1 VASRAERKQQGVR
14 AAARAESAQRADL
27 RKPARREG
35 HVVTTAVDVLLL
47 TQPACDFCDHAKAV
61 LARLQQE
68 FELNV
73 EVADLDSP
81 NGRQLA
87 QTLGIVFAPGV
98 LLDGELFSYG
108 RPSERK
114 LRKELQRRTTTA

>member
-1 VASRAERKQQGVR
+1 MASRVERKQQGVR
-14 AAARAESAQRADL
+14 ATESAQRADL

-81 NGRQLA
+81 DGRRLA

-114 LRKELQRRTTTA
+114 LRKELQRRAVAG

>member
-1 VASRAERKQQGVR
+1 MASRAERKQQGVR
-14 AAARAESAQRADL
+14 AAESAQRADL

-35 HVVTTAVDVLLL
+35 HVVTLAVDVLLL

-81 NGRQLA
+81 DGRRLA
-87 QTLGIVFAPGV
+87 QTLAIVFAPGV

-108 RPSERK
+108 RLSERK
-114 LRKELQRRTTTA
+114 LRKELQQRTAAG